1 MTGRLDP
8 RQVEVLDE
16 AMAEVLRQKRPQDRL
31 RIGFNLWISAH
42 KMLTSHI
49 RHTHPDW
56 DEKAVESEVARRLLH
71 GAL

>member
-1 MTGRLDP
+1 MVGRLDP

-31 RIGFNLWISAH
+31 QIGFNLWISAH

-49 RHTHPDW
+49 RDTHPDW
-56 DEKAVESEVARRLLH
+56 DEKAVEREVARRLRH